1 MISGLSLPFKYFT
14 TILEL
19 LGLISHLVFLIA
31 NVGSSSGR
39 ERELLEELASLS
51 DGGFARTAAKPKPAK
66 PKRKH
71 LNHSLCFFPA
81 VPPPFS
87 SPCSKEFISIFDIC
101 YLKFVCVLSLLSDKG
116 YNFFK
121 KKLKTNVCLVITI

>member
-19 LGLISHLVFLIA
+19 LSLISQLVLLIT

-51 DGGFARTAAKPKPAK
+51 NGFARTAAKPK
-66 PKRKH
+66 RKH
-71 LNHSLCFFPA
+71 SNHSLCFFPA
-81 VPPPFS
+81 VPPFS
-87 SPCSKEFISIFDIC
+87 SPRSKEFISILDI
-101 YLKFVCVLSLLSDKG
+101 YYPKF
-116 YNFFK
+116 
-121 KKLKTNVCLVITI
+121 VCLVITI

>member
-19 LGLISHLVFLIA
+19 VSLISQLVFLIT
-31 NVGSSSGR
+31 NVGSFSGR

-71 LNHSLCFFPA
+71 WNYSLCFFPA
-81 VPPPFS
+81 VPLFFS
-87 SPCSKEFISIFDIC
+87 PRSKELISIF
-101 YLKFVCVLSLLSDKG
+101 YMLSKVCL
-116 YNFFK
+116 
-121 KKLKTNVCLVITI
+121 CLVITI

>member
-19 LGLISHLVFLIA
+19 VSLISQLVLLIT
-31 NVGSSSGR
+31 NVGSFSGR

-71 LNHSLCFFPA
+71 
-81 VPPPFS
+81 
-87 SPCSKEFISIFDIC
+87 
-101 YLKFVCVLSLLSDKG
+101 
-116 YNFFK
+116 
-121 KKLKTNVCLVITI
+121 